1 VEKLGFKWSDT
12 KILLNSQAHYD
23 HMGGAAEV
31 VRETHAKNMVMD
43 GDVSVVETGAR
54 T

>member
-1 VEKLGFKWSDT
+1 
-12 KILLNSQAHYD
+12 
-23 HMGGAAEV
+23 M

-54 T
+54 TDFYRLHRTSPHTLLYTLIAFSMTGTR